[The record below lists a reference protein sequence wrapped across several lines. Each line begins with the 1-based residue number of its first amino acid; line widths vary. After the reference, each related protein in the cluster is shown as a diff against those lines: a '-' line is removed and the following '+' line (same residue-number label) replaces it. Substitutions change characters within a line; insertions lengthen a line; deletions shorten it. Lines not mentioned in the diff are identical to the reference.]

1 MTRGEKISLFCNW
14 GGPGENNVQEG
25 GVFLHEVCAV
35 CSTDLQLYIPL
46 MLPCFIDQGPWGVAR
61 DFLMK
66 IMYWPLRQEIGRLEK
81 LNELTKE
88 EWLARGR
95 NNKGVE
101 KATTL

>member
-66 IMYWPLRQEIGRLEK
+66 TTYWPRCRRS
-81 LNELTKE
+81 
-88 EWLARGR
+88 LADR
-95 NNKGVE
+95 NL
-101 KATTL
+101 KA